1 MGKEFLIMATN
12 SGKGSRTGSVK
23 GRTQTK
29 TSNGHWVKRD
39 ANTGKFLDIKT
50 SDKTPH
56 KGVAK
61 ESDGRRS

>member
-1 MGKEFLIMATN
+1 MATN

-29 TSNGHWVKRD
+29 TPSGNSVKRD
-39 ANTGKFLDIKT
+39 TTTGRFLDVKT
-50 SDKTPH
+50 SDKTPY

-61 ESDGRRS
+61 ESDGRRG

>member
-1 MGKEFLIMATN
+1 MARN
-12 SGKGSRTGSVK
+12 SGNGSRVGSVK

-29 TSNGHWVKRD
+29 SSNGNYIKRD
-39 ANTGKFLDIKT
+39 SETGRFLDVKSGGI
-50 SDKTPH
+50 PF

>member
-1 MGKEFLIMATN
+1 MATN

-23 GRTQTK
+23 SRTQMK
-29 TSNGHWVKRD
+29 GKNDHWVKRD
-39 ANTGKFLDIKT
+39 ADTGKILGTKT
-50 SDKTPH
+50 SDKTPY